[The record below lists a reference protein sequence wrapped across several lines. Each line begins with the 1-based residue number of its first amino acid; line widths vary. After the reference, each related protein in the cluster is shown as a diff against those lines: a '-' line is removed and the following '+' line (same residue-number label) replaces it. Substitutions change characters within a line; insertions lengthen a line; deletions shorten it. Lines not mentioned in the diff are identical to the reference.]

1 VSKYHDVKVGG
12 PSAAELKE
20 LLGPVLVLSSE
31 SAERFEAVFDK
42 LLVCL
47 NVQDVM
53 EGLLIRDYA
62 ETDWE
67 ARRYSRLRTLSF
79 ERSFKQS
86 LDFQVQRL
94 KAQWA
99 RKQEQVR
106 NLAEYAAL
114 KPADIAEATRLE
126 QKVFDSSTEVQEILK
141 RTPKELDHAH
151 ALEKTISFHKDVE
164 FVIASI
170 SKRRNEALHMLD
182 LYRAGLGKRVDE
194 AMSEIIDVEHEVVD
208 QPVELKEAPRLV
220 PSIEPSGNATSD
232 EEGK

>member
-1 VSKYHDVKVGG
+1 VTKYHDVKVSG
-12 PSAAELKE
+12 PNVAELKE
-20 LLGPVLVLSSE
+20 LLGPMLVLSSE
-31 SAERFEAVFDK
+31 SAERFEGVFDK
-42 LLVCL
+42 LLACL
-47 NVQDVM
+47 NVQDIV

-62 ETDWE
+62 EADWE

-86 LDFQVQRL
+86 LDFQVQRM
-94 KAQWA
+94 KVQHA
-99 RKQEQVR
+99 RKQEQVS

-114 KPADIAEATRLE
+114 KPADIAQVTRLE
-126 QKVFDSSTEVQEILK
+126 QKVHDSSTEVEEILK

-182 LYRAGLGKRVDE
+182 LYRAGLGKRVD
-194 AMSEIIDVEHEVVD
+194 AAISEIIDAEHEVVEEPIKLED
-208 QPVELKEAPRLV
+208 APRLV
-220 PSIEPSGNATSD
+220 PSMDPSGNTATD
-232 EEGK
+232 EEDA

>member
-1 VSKYHDVKVGG
+1 MSKYHDDKVSG
-12 PSAAELKE
+12 PNVAELKE

-31 SAERFEAVFDK
+31 FAERFEAVFDK

-47 NVQDVM
+47 NVQDVV

-106 NLAEYAAL
+106 NLAEHAAL

-126 QKVFDSSTEVQEILK
+126 QKVFNFEHRGPGDPQAYARKSWIMPTLWKRPSLST
-141 RTPKELDHAH
+141 RTWN
-151 ALEKTISFHKDVE
+151 S
-164 FVIASI
+164 
-170 SKRRNEALHMLD
+170 
-182 LYRAGLGKRVDE
+182 
-194 AMSEIIDVEHEVVD
+194 
-208 QPVELKEAPRLV
+208 
-220 PSIEPSGNATSD
+220 
-232 EEGK
+232 